1 MNYLILITAIFLI
14 IAGDIIVKRTVKQFH
29 KNKKVMGKYV
39 AKRNDDGTI
48 ALFQVGDSIG
58 VDFAVIQTLVQVD
71 GETALDALNANVN
84 DLQNQLDD
92 VNARI
97 TAVSALPIVET
108 PVQDAATVAVDQ
120 SANS

>member
-1 MNYLILITAIFLI
+1 
-14 IAGDIIVKRTVKQFH
+14 
-29 KNKKVMGKYV
+29 MGKYV